1 MIENEAESLVFLMK
15 AKSSRDSFGPANS
28 PPAAPSAR
36 RMARATS
43 YDVARLAGVSQ
54 SAVSRAF
61 RDGGS
66 ISPDTRAK
74 VERAARELGYAPSQ
88 IARSLITQRSRMIG
102 VVMTE
107 LTARNYPDA
116 LHFLSHEIQATG
128 NRMLLC
134 SVPQDGEAAAG
145 AADLLA
151 FQVDGIIS
159 SASLPR
165 ETLEASERQGVPVV
179 LYNRAPTSMLASAV
193 ACDHPTAMEAL
204 VEHLV
209 AGGLKRAV
217 FIAGPETAPVSNDRL
232 LGVRTALA
240 ARGLALERVLH
251 ADYSY
256 DGGRAIVAAH
266 LTGASRPDTVICAN
280 DAMALGIMDA
290 YRYDFG
296 LRIPDDVAVAG
307 FDDVPQAA
315 WPSYALTTLRQPV
328 RRMAQMTVRVL
339 MEQISGTSDGRER
352 RLLPAELKLRSST
365 RSPGTS

>member
-1 MIENEAESLVFLMK
+1 
-15 AKSSRDSFGPANS
+15 
-28 PPAAPSAR
+28 
-36 RMARATS
+36 MARATS

-74 VERAARELGYAPSQ
+74 VEKAARELGYAPSQ
-88 IARSLITQRSRMIG
+88 IARSLITQRSRMVG
-102 VVMTE
+102 VVMTD
-107 LTARNYPDA
+107 LTARNYPDV
-116 LHFLSHEIQATG
+116 LHYLSHEIQATG

-134 SVPQDGEAAAG
+134 SVPQDAEAAAG

-159 SASLPR
+159 SASLSR
-165 ETLEASERQGVPVV
+165 EILEASERQGVPVV
-179 LYNRAPTSMLASAV
+179 LYNRAPLSMLASAV

-204 VEHLV
+204 IEHLV

-217 FIAGPETAPVSNDRL
+217 FIAGPEMAPVSNDRL
-232 LGVRTALA
+232 LGVRNALA

-251 ADYSY
+251 GDYSY

-266 LTGASRPDTVICAN
+266 LVGADRPDTVICAN
-280 DAMALGIMDA
+280 DATALGVIDA
-290 YRYDFG
+290 YRFDLG
-296 LRIPDDVAVAG
+296 LRVPEDVAVAG

-339 MEQISGTSDGRER
+339 MEQISGTPEGRER

>member
-1 MIENEAESLVFLMK
+1 MN
-15 AKSSRDSFGPANS
+15 AKSSSDVPFLPVDSVAD
-28 PPAAPSAR
+28 PSGR
-36 RMARATS
+36 RVIRATS

-61 RDGGS
+61 RKGGS

-74 VERAARELGYAPSQ
+74 VERAARELGYSPSQ

-102 VVMTE
+102 VVMTD
-107 LTARNYPDA
+107 LTARNYPDV
-116 LHFLSHEIQATG
+116 LHFLSREIQATG

-134 SVPQDGEAAAG
+134 SVPQDAEAPAG

-151 FQVDGIIS
+151 FHVDGIIS

-165 ETLEASERQGVPVV
+165 ETLAAADRQGVPVV
-179 LYNRAPTSMLASAV
+179 LYNRAPLSLLASAV
-193 ACDHPTAMEAL
+193 ACDHPSAMEAL

-232 LGVRTALA
+232 LGVRDALA

-251 ADYSY
+251 GDYSY
-256 DGGRAIVAAH
+256 DGGRSIVTAH
-266 LTGASRPDTVICAN
+266 LGGRDRVDTVICAN
-280 DAMALGIMDA
+280 DATALGVMDA
-290 YRYDFG
+290 YRCDLG
-296 LRIPDDVAVAG
+296 LRVPDDVAVAG

-315 WPSYALTTLRQPV
+315 WLSYALTTLRQPV
-328 RRMAQMTVRVL
+328 RRMTRMTVRVL
-339 MEQISGTSDGRER
+339 MEQISGTEEGRER
-352 RLLPAELKLRSST
+352 RLLSAELKIRAST
-365 RSPGTS
+365 RPVRGP